1 MGMTHESVKRHH
13 YWGSRNIDLNF
24 TSQYPIMYARLSLAV
39 VWCVAFGVMS
49 TAIYAAAPNPQA
61 ALNQLLEEVWFTELA
76 EFPLF
81 ATNAGEHRYND
92 KLPDMSPA
100 AYERRREQQKSFA
113 TKLAAIPVESL
124 DTDDRINYE
133 FLSRV
138 IADNRAELDFG
149 AHLMPITNRS
159 GFHVEFPELAK
170 DVPLETLA
178 DYENYLARL
187 AAFGKYVDD
196 HIALMRLGMQKQIV
210 LPDVSVRDYA
220 KIITPQLVDDP
231 RASRLYA
238 PFEKFSA
245 KIPAGE
251 HERLRTQASTVIK
264 QTVVP
269 GFRKFHDFLR
279 DEYLPACRSPIG
291 ASALPQGREFYRH
304 RVRRFTTLDVTPE
317 QVHATGLAEV
327 KRIHAEMQTII
338 NELKFNGDFKAFVEH
353 LRTDP
358 KFYPTSAEQLMKEV
372 GYVLKRMDGE
382 LPKLF
387 GKLPRTPYGIRP
399 IPDFIAPQTTTAYYS
414 PPSGDGRRAG
424 FYYVNTYNLKSRPL
438 FEVEVLSIHEAVPG
452 HHLQLALQQELT
464 NVPPL
469 RRFSDC
475 TAFIEGWG
483 LYSERLGKEVGF
495 YTDPYSDFGRLSFSM
510 WRACRLVVD
519 TGMHYLGWTRQ
530 QAIDYMAANTALSMH
545 NITAE
550 VDRYI
555 AWPGQALAYKMGELK
570 ISSLRRE
577 CEERLGAKFDIR
589 AFHDTVLEAGAVPL
603 DVLERRV
610 QSWLAQQVSAAN

>member
-1 MGMTHESVKRHH
+1 MPPEFKAFVVTLVVVAISLVPSV
-13 YWGSRNIDLNF
+13 
-24 TSQYPIMYARLSLAV
+24 A
-39 VWCVAFGVMS
+39 
-49 TAIYAAAPNPQA
+49 TAQTPVP
-61 ALNQLLEEVWFTELA
+61 ALNQLLADVWSTELA
-76 EFPLF
+76 EYPLF
-81 ATNAGEHRYND
+81 ATNSGEHRYND
-92 KLPDMSPA
+92 KLPAMSPA
-100 AYERRREQQKSFA
+100 AFERRQEQQRQFA
-113 TKLAAIPVESL
+113 ERLKTIEADQLKG
-124 DTDDRINYE
+124 DDRINYE
-133 FLSRV
+133 FLARL
-138 IADNRAELDFG
+138 IADNRAELAFG
-149 AHLMPITNRS
+149 SHLMPITNRS

-170 DVPLETLA
+170 DVPLETLQ

-187 AAFGKYVDD
+187 NAFRQYVDD
-196 HIALMRLGMQKQIV
+196 HIALMREGIKRQIV

-238 PFEKFSA
+238 PFEKFPTKVAST
-245 KIPAGE
+245 E
-251 HERLRTQASTVIK
+251 HDRLRKQAVTAIE
-264 QTVVP
+264 QIVVP

-304 RVRRFTTLDVTPE
+304 RVRRFATLDVTPE

-327 KRIHAEMQTII
+327 KRVHAEMQTII
-338 NELKFNGDFKAFVEH
+338 DGLKFDGDFKAFIEH

-372 GYVLKRMDGE
+372 AFVLKRMDGE

-414 PPSGDGRRAG
+414 PPTGDGRRAG

-555 AWPGQALAYKMGELK
+555 SWPGQALAYKMGELK
-570 ISSLRRE
+570 ISALRQE
-577 CEERLGAKFDIR
+577 CETKLGAKFDVR
-589 AFHDTVLEAGAVPL
+589 AFHDVVLEAGAVPL

-610 QSWLAQQVSAAN
+610 HEWLAKQP

>member
-1 MGMTHESVKRHH
+1 MLAKLCCAVVG
-13 YWGSRNIDLNF
+13 L
-24 TSQYPIMYARLSLAV
+24 LAV
-39 VWCVAFGVMS
+39 ACVNS
-49 TAIYAAAPNPQA
+49 PIHAAAPNPQA

-133 FLSRV
+133 FLSRM

-231 RASRLYA
+231 RASRLYT

-245 KIPAGE
+245 KIPTGD
-251 HERLRTQASTVIK
+251 HERLRAQATTAIQ

-291 ASALPQGREFYRH
+291 AAALPQGREFYRH

-327 KRIHAEMQTII
+327 ERIHAEMQTII

-495 YTDPYSDFGRLSFSM
+495 YADPYSDFGRLSFSM

-519 TGMHYLGWTRQ
+519 TGMHYLGWSRQ

-570 ISSLRRE
+570 ISGLRRD

-610 QSWLAQQVSAAN
+610 QGWLAQQVSAAN

>member
-1 MGMTHESVKRHH
+1 MQWTAIAIPLGDVCHVHVCVDMRFPENFAHADMGMTHESVKRHH

-269 GFRKFHDFLR
+269 
-279 DEYLPACRSPIG
+279 
-291 ASALPQGREFYRH
+291 ASASFMISYATSTYPRAV
-304 RVRRFTTLDVTPE
+304 VRSV
-317 QVHATGLAEV
+317 
-327 KRIHAEMQTII
+327 
-338 NELKFNGDFKAFVEH
+338 
-353 LRTDP
+353 
-358 KFYPTSAEQLMKEV
+358 
-372 GYVLKRMDGE
+372 
-382 LPKLF
+382 
-387 GKLPRTPYGIRP
+387 PRPCRK
-399 IPDFIAPQTTTAYYS
+399 DASSIAIACGGS
-414 PPSGDGRRAG
+414 PRS
-424 FYYVNTYNLKSRPL
+424 T
-438 FEVEVLSIHEAVPG
+438 
-452 HHLQLALQQELT
+452 
-464 NVPPL
+464 
-469 RRFSDC
+469 
-475 TAFIEGWG
+475 
-483 LYSERLGKEVGF
+483 
-495 YTDPYSDFGRLSFSM
+495 
-510 WRACRLVVD
+510 
-519 TGMHYLGWTRQ
+519 
-530 QAIDYMAANTALSMH
+530 
-545 NITAE
+545 
-550 VDRYI
+550 
-555 AWPGQALAYKMGELK
+555 
-570 ISSLRRE
+570 
-577 CEERLGAKFDIR
+577 
-589 AFHDTVLEAGAVPL
+589 
-603 DVLERRV
+603 
-610 QSWLAQQVSAAN
+610 